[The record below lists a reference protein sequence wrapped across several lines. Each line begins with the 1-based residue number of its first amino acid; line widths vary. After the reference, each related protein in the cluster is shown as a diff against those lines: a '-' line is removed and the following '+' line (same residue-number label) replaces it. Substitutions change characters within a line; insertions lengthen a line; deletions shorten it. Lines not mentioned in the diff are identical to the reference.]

1 MLGCKLNRQAVEY
14 LAEKGS
20 SAEISL
26 LLYLSRICSSHG
38 NVEDINYHI
47 ISKKLGFSY
56 QSFYNA
62 LYKLEKNNV
71 ITINHISTYLN
82 CSIVNNLYISEKDF
96 KKGYV
101 NTNLDFLMTTEF
113 LKAKLNIK
121 KLVLRYLLAAKGSKG
136 NYYVAFKTLVAHL
149 GGLVR
154 KTLLWEYLDVMKRW
168 FSIKESKKDALDNLI
183 FTITLESVASEEY
196 TKDLYWTHKLE
207 SFCRRNEVK
216 TTKWAMKDTIR
227 LIKIYGYKEEVNK
240 EFEALMSIIYRTAKR
255 KKKLLPRLI
264 NSTLSFELKHLSLN
278 KPPSWKIEEERELKE
293 IYERRGFYE

>member
-26 LLYLSRICSSHG
+26 LLYLSRICNSKG
-38 NVEDINYHI
+38 EVEDINYHI

-62 LYKLEKNNV
+62 LYKLEKNN
-71 ITINHISTYLN
+71 IISINHISTYLN
-82 CSIVNNLYISEKDF
+82 CSIVNNKYISEQDF
-96 KKGYV
+96 KRGYI
-101 NTNLDFLMTTEF
+101 NTNLDFIMSTQF

-154 KTLLWEYLDVMKRW
+154 KSLLWEYLDVMKKW
-168 FSIKESKKDALDNLI
+168 FSIKESKKESLDNLI
-183 FTITLESVASEEY
+183 FTITLESTSSEEY

-207 SFCRRNEVK
+207 GFCRRNEVEA
-216 TTKWAMKDTIR
+216 TKESIKDTIR
-227 LIKIYGYKEEVNK
+227 LIKIYGYKEQAIK
-240 EFEALMSIIYRTAKR
+240 EFEALMSIIYRTANK

-264 NSTLSFELKHLSLN
+264 NSTLSFELKHIPLKIPS
-278 KPPSWKIEEERELKE
+278 SWKVNEEKALKE
-293 IYERRGFYE
+293 LNERRGFYL